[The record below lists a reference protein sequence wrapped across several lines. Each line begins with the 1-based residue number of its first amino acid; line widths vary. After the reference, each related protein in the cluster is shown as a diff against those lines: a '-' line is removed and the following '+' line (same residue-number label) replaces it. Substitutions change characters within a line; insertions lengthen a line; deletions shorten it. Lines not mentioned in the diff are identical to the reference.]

1 MGGIV
6 MNTVIDIWADIEPPP
21 APPLQSVQLDPQSS
35 ALLVLDLQNGNC
47 NTERRPR
54 CVDSL
59 TGIQEFISKAR
70 SKSMP
75 VIYSLTSKAT
85 ADDIRQEVVPLPEDP
100 IVKSSVDKFYNTELE
115 EILQKAG
122 VTTVVLT
129 GTAAEGA
136 ILHTAAGAALR
147 GYNIV
152 VPVDGYSSS
161 SVYAEQYTAWHLV
174 NAPGTKKRTTLT
186 RMDLVSF

>member
-1 MGGIV
+1 
-6 MNTVIDIWADIEPPP
+6 MNTVIDMWDDVAPPP
-21 APPLQSVQLDPQSS
+21 APELRPVHLDPKSS

-47 NTERRPR
+47 NSERRPR

-59 TGIQEFISKAR
+59 TGIQELIGRAR

-75 VIYSLTSKAT
+75 VVYSLTSKAT
-85 ADDIRQEVVPLPEDP
+85 VGDIRQEVVPLPEEP
-100 IVKSSVDKFYNTELE
+100 VVKSSVDKFYNTELG

-122 VTTVVLT
+122 VTTVVLI

-136 ILHTAAGAALR
+136 ILHTATGAVLR
-147 GYNIV
+147 GYNVV
-152 VPVDGYSSS
+152 VPVDGLSSS
-161 SVYAEQYTAWHLV
+161 NVYAEQYTAWHLV

-186 RMDLVSF
+186 RMETISLND

>member
-1 MGGIV
+1 
-6 MNTVIDIWADIEPPP
+6 MNTVIDIWDDIEPPP
-21 APPLQSVQLDPQSS
+21 APPLQPVQLDLQSS

-47 NTERRPR
+47 NAEIRPR

-59 TGIQEFISKAR
+59 AGIRKFISKAR
-70 SKSMP
+70 SSEMT

-85 ADDIRQEVVPLPEDP
+85 ADDIRKEVVPLPEEP

-122 VTTVVLT
+122 ITTVVLI

-147 GYNIV
+147 GYNVV
-152 VPVDGYSSS
+152 VPIDGFSSS
-161 SVYAEQYTAWHLV
+161 NIYAEQYTAWHLV
-174 NAPGTKKRTTLT
+174 KAPGLKKRTTLT
-186 RMDLVSF
+186 RMDLISF